1 MWLCQKVH
9 CYCQTPFS
17 NVSSVI
23 CVISSGTLNL
33 NPFSLCLCVC
43 HPCCWP
49 PPTGGRLLLYL
60 SVCCCMHMHVLVYWC
75 AWWKHFLTSLPS
87 ASSYHF
93 LCFQLDLV
101 SVAKVKIILSVL
113 CNEIN
118 WFNTWHVCLCVCVCV
133 SMSACLFLC
142 LSTSVCICLSV
153 YLPVC
158 VSVRLSAAV
167 SARITQRRDCP
178 GVVCQ
183 VVRRPVGYVDVVILR
198 WSTPTDA
205 TYSQRPWHWRQ
216 THSSTRQQVTCLP
229 WTYVSRPCVVKRLTS
244 GQQGVDAV

>member
-1 MWLCQKVH
+1 MW
-9 CYCQTPFS
+9 S
-17 NVSSVI
+17 VSYQV
-23 CVISSGTLNL
+23 GRLTLIH
-33 NPFSLCLCVC
+33 FLCVC
-43 HPCCWP
+43 VFATHVVGHLPLEADSFCTCLFVAACICMCLCTGVPDGSIFWP
-49 PPTGGRLLLYL
+49 VCHQLL
-60 SVCCCMHMHVLVYWC
+60 VIIFC
-75 AWWKHFLTSLPS
+75 A
-87 ASSYHF
+87 
-93 LCFQLDLV
+93 CQLDLV

-113 CNEIN
+113 CNEII
-118 WFNTWHVCLCVCVCV
+118 WFNTWRVCLFVCVCV
-133 SMSACLFLC
+133 SMSACLLLC
-142 LSTSVCICLSV
+142 LSTSVSICLSV
-153 YLPVC
+153 YLPLC
-158 VSVRLSAAV
+158 MSACLSAAV